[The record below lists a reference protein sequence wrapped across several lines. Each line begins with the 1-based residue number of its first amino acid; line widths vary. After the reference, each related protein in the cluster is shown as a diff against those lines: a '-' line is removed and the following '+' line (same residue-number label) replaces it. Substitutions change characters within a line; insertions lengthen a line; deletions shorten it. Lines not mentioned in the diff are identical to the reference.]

1 MNKSH
6 GKLAILPVVVVTANL
21 LITPVVHSAQAE
33 PAVPNYSEKV
43 KELEKILSA
52 PKNAPKIN
60 EHDKA
65 VMEKAAADLAAE
77 MPKPGI
83 QVGAKAPD
91 FSLKN
96 PYGKTI
102 KLSTLL
108 KKGPV
113 ILTFYRG
120 AWCPYCNLQL
130 HQLKQA
136 LPQFKKHG
144 ASLVAIT
151 PQTPDKSLGQFKQDG
166 FPFEV
171 LSDMDYKVIKAYQLL
186 WKVPPELDATYRR
199 AYGLSLEAFNGPGRR
214 DLPIPG
220 TFVIDRA
227 GVVRAAFANTDWKK
241 RMEPADILAAL
252 QKLPIK

>member
-1 MNKSH
+1 
-6 GKLAILPVVVVTANL
+6 
-21 LITPVVHSAQAE
+21 
-33 PAVPNYSEKV
+33 
-43 KELEKILSA
+43 
-52 PKNAPKIN
+52 
-60 EHDKA
+60 
-65 VMEKAAADLAAE
+65 
-77 MPKPGI
+77 
-83 QVGAKAPD
+83 
-91 FSLKN
+91 
-96 PYGKTI
+96 
-102 KLSTLL
+102 LSTLL

>member
-1 MNKSH
+1 MSKIYE
-6 GKLAILPVVVVTANL
+6 KFAIFPAVIVAVNLFIAPVVN
-21 LITPVVHSAQAE
+21 SAQAE
-33 PAVPNYSEKV
+33 PAVPNYNEKV
-43 KELEKILSA
+43 KELEKILAA

-65 VMEKAAADLAAE
+65 VMNKAAADLAAQ
-77 MPKPGI
+77 MPNPGI

-96 PYGKTI
+96 PYDKTI
-102 KLSTLL
+102 RLSALL

-113 ILTFYRG
+113 ILAFYRG

-130 HQLKQA
+130 YQLKLA
-136 LPQFKKHG
+136 LPQFKKYG

-151 PQTPDKSLGQFKQDG
+151 PQTPDKSVDQFKQDG

-171 LSDMDYKVIKAYQLL
+171 LSDMDYKVIEAYRLL
-186 WKVPPELDATYRR
+186 WQVPPELDATYKR

-214 DLPIPG
+214 NLPIPG

-252 QKLPIK
+252 QKLPNK

>member
-6 GKLAILPVVVVTANL
+6 GKLAILPAVVVTVNL

-65 VMEKAAADLAAE
+65 VMEKAAMDLVAE

-151 PQTPDKSLGQFKQDG
+151 PQTPDKSVGQFKQDG

-171 LSDMDYKVIKAYQLL
+171 LSDMDYKVIKAYKLL

-199 AYGLSLEAFNGPGRR
+199 AYGLSLEAFNGPGRL

-227 GVVRAAFANTDWKK
+227 GIVRAAFANTDWKK
-241 RMEPADILAAL
+241 RMEPVDILAAL
-252 QKLPIK
+252 QKLPKE